1 MPQRAVITGNA
12 VQRYIQ
18 KKASYRKEANKQ
30 IRNKWSKRETN
41 RGAFLRLICTKETNV
56 KQMQDVKNNR

>member
-1 MPQRAVITGNA
+1 MPRHAVISGNA

-30 IRNKWSKRETN
+30 IRNKRSKRETN

-56 KQMQDVKNNR
+56 KQMQNGQK